1 MSLTYEER
9 KALTLDLRQN
19 DTGIGEAIRRLGL
32 QETAMRELWETA
44 MDAGFLRCLDC
55 GRWRYEDQMA
65 KERDV
70 CKECEQQQT
79 KK

>member
-9 KALTLDLRQN
+9 KALTLYLRNN
-19 DTGIGEAIRRLGL
+19 DTGIGEAILRLGL
-32 QETAMRELWETA
+32 QADMRELWNA
-44 MDAGFLRCLDC
+44 ADGAGFLRCLDC
-55 GRWRYEDQMA
+55 GRWRYEDQIA